1 MIKLNWMILEGQVAR
16 LGEKR
21 NEYRVLVGKC
31 EGEKHFG
38 IPRGALENG
47 IKMGLKNN
55 GTE

>member
-16 LGEKR
+16 LREK
-21 NEYRVLVGKC
+21 NEYRVLVGKS

-38 IPRGALENG
+38 IPRGGLENG